1 MAGDTKK
8 TVLLV
13 GATGGL
19 GSQIANALLN
29 KPGVALRCLVRPDSR
44 KKLADLEAKG
54 AELVEGDLSAGSE
67 ADLARACAGVFSVVS
82 AVQGGPDVIIDG
94 QLRLL
99 RAALSAGARRFIP
112 SDYSYDLFKLDEGIN
127 INSDWRRQFG
137 KTAAQEASTRLEVVH
152 VLMGCFTDRRVLGFL
167 GLFDGEKG
175 VMRYWGDGNVPLEFT
190 TYEDTARYTAE
201 AATDPNPLPA
211 YFYVAGDSL
220 TIHELARIWQ
230 ETTGRK
236 VTVERLGSLEDL
248 KNETAR
254 RLKAEPQ
261 NMYGWLPLMY
271 AQAFFSGQPKLGA
284 LLNSRYPHIRPATVR
299 DSIRQGLL

>member
-19 GSQIANALLN
+19 GSQIANALLD
-29 KPGVALRCLVRPDSR
+29 KPGVTLRCLVRPDSR
-44 KKLADLEAKG
+44 KKLAQLEARG

-67 ADLARACAGVFSVVS
+67 AALAKACAGVFSVVS
-82 AVQGGPDVIIDG
+82 AVQGGPDVIIEG

-99 RAALSAGARRFIP
+99 RAALAAGARRFIP
-112 SDYSYDLFKLDEGIN
+112 SDYSYDFFKLDEGIN
-127 INSDWRRQFG
+127 INSDWRRQLA
-137 KTAAQEASTRLEVVH
+137 KMAAQEAGTRLEVVH
-152 VLMGCFTDRRVLGFL
+152 VFQGCFADRHVLGFL

-175 VMRYWGDGNVPLEFT
+175 VIRYWGDGNTPLEFT

-201 AATDPNPLPA
+201 AATDPNPVPSN
-211 YFYVAGDSL
+211 FYVAGDTVSIL
-220 TIHELARIWQ
+220 QLANAWQ

-236 VTVERLGSLEDL
+236 PNVERLGSLEDL

-261 NMYGWLPLMY
+261 NMYAWLPLMY

-299 DSIRQGLL
+299 DAIRKGLI